1 MYQSEKEICFNFV
14 SAIHRI
20 GEQIKS
26 VTQNTHKMKK
36 MKLLLLA
43 LISPVMMWAQEG
55 VNYQAVVRDGSG
67 SIIANSA
74 VAANFKIRQG
84 NAAGTIVYEETHAPN
99 TNAYG
104 LINVV
109 IGEGTPV
116 TGIFA
121 DVDWAN
127 GPYFLDITLD
137 GNNLGAVEFKSVPY
151 AYHAQ
156 SMTNIEANDADGD
169 VHVTSDDNFAVVSIH
184 PTANTG
190 NDSTQIFMGEGS
202 NTQNGMTI
210 TYDGLANEMR
220 FAGKTAAYPYM
231 GPFLTIERDSGKST
245 FSNGVEVV
253 ENTTDPAPR
262 TTYGNS
268 GPLAYGYFSGTVIAT
283 DYGIASVTNPSTGVY
298 EVILDNAWNGTPVVM
313 ATSLNNSADT
323 EICTYNTTGNN
334 TIIVRIVD
342 ENNAAVASNF
352 SLIVFGTAL

>member
-1 MYQSEKEICFNFV
+1 
-14 SAIHRI
+14 
-20 GEQIKS
+20 
-26 VTQNTHKMKK
+26 MKK

-55 VNYQAVVRDGSG
+55 INYQAVVRDGSG
-67 SIIANSA
+67 NILANSA
-74 VAANFKIRQG
+74 AATNFKIRQG
-84 NAAGTIVYEETHAPN
+84 SAGGTVVYEENHNPS
-99 TNAYG
+99 TNDYG

-116 TGIFA
+116 SGTFA
-121 DVDWAN
+121 AIAWGEDT
-127 GPYFLDITLD
+127 YFLDITIN
-137 GNNLGAVEFKSVPY
+137 GNNLGAMEFKSVPY
-151 AYHAQ
+151 AHHAQ
-156 SMTNIEANDADGD
+156 SMTNIDANDADGD
-169 VHVTSDDNFAVVSIH
+169 VHITSDDNFAVLAIN
-184 PTANTG
+184 PTATVG

-202 NTQNGMTI
+202 NTLNGMTI
-210 TYDGLANEMR
+210 TYDGLSNEMR

-253 ENTTDPAPR
+253 ETTTDPNPR

-268 GPLAYGYFSGTVIAT
+268 GPLAYGYFSGTIISA
-283 DYGIASVTNPSTGVY
+283 DYGIASITNPNVGEYV
-298 EVILDNAWNGTPVVM
+298 VVLDNAWTGSPVVF

-334 TIIVRIVD
+334 TVTVRIVD
-342 ENNAAVASNF
+342 ENNTPIASNF